1 MKEKRNLSIDIQNKK
16 SLNFDDLFNGEKKNE
31 NIVESLEVAKI
42 RTDSLDRQ
50 VERKKEIMN
59 INGGYLQNPYLA
71 GEIGDL
77 LVESIQAKLKLMN
90 KLGGS
95 EE

>member
-1 MKEKRNLSIDIQNKK
+1 
-16 SLNFDDLFNGEKKNE
+16 
-31 NIVESLEVAKI
+31 
-42 RTDSLDRQ
+42 
-50 VERKKEIMN
+50 MN
-59 INGGYLQNPYLA
+59 TNGGYLKNPNLA

-90 KLGGS
+90 KLGGG